1 MTSPGVLIVG
11 AGQAAAVAARALRE
25 GGFRGGI
32 TMVGRER
39 HKPYERPPLSKAVLV
54 AAEEPRLDV
63 LPQEVWALGDID
75 LLNGSDAVDL
85 DVSKRQIRLASGQ
98 VLAYDMCLLATGG
111 EPNALA
117 SAPAGHPHVHYMR
130 TLEDARRLRVALH
143 GKPQVAIL
151 GGGFLG
157 LEIAH
162 AAMSIGASV
171 TVFERATSLLDRF
184 LPPEASMWLESGL
197 REAGARLLL
206 GASLGGIHSLPG
218 GRIRL
223 ATDTGDLD
231 VDEVVVAIGLSPND
245 SLARDAGLAIA
256 AGGGILVDALCRTS
270 DERVFACGD
279 CTSQQRPGQAA
290 PMRLESWQNA
300 NDQARTAAA
309 AMLGVPT
316 PVPAV
321 PWFWTDQGK
330 HNIQMLGLPALGL
343 DYLRRG
349 DPASGKALWIGHRG
363 GVPLHGVALNAGADL
378 RAIRPLFEKGLPVQ
392 LDDFLLDATNLRAWA
407 RQIQAGAAAI
417 V

>member
-1 MTSPGVLIVG
+1 
-11 AGQAAAVAARALRE
+11 
-25 GGFRGGI
+25 
-32 TMVGRER
+32 
-39 HKPYERPPLSKAVLV
+39 
-54 AAEEPRLDV
+54 
-63 LPQEVWALGDID
+63 
-75 LLNGSDAVDL
+75 
-85 DVSKRQIRLASGQ
+85 
-98 VLAYDMCLLATGG
+98 
-111 EPNALA
+111 
-117 SAPAGHPHVHYMR
+117 
-130 TLEDARRLRVALH
+130 
-143 GKPQVAIL
+143 
-151 GGGFLG
+151 
-157 LEIAH
+157 
-162 AAMSIGASV
+162 
-171 TVFERATSLLDRF
+171 
-184 LPPEASMWLESGL
+184 MWLESGM
-197 REAGARLLL
+197 REAGTRLLL
-206 GASLGGIHSLPG
+206 GASVGGIHSLPD

-223 ATDTGDLD
+223 ATDTGELE

-245 SLARDAGLAIA
+245 SLARDAGLATA
-256 AGGGILVDALCRTS
+256 AGGGVLVDALCRTS

-279 CTSQQRPGQAA
+279 CTSQQRPGQGA

-309 AMLGVPT
+309 AMLGLSI

-378 RAIRPLFEKGLPVQ
+378 RAIRPLFEKGLSVQ
-392 LDDFLLDATNLRAWA
+392 FDDFLLDATNLRAWA